1 MDVKKKFEQ
10 PKISAD
16 LVDELSQKLLAANN
30 ELKRVEEERT
40 MMLENISHDLRA
52 PLTAIRNTIDFI
64 KDNRNCDVKDMSKD
78 EFKNMITLLDSRTK
92 SLEVLI
98 GDLYYLTCLD
108 SKKDEFD
115 FCEIPIG
122 QFLEEY
128 YFALEIDD
136 TYKDYKLVM
145 EVPENMK
152 EIVMID
158 GAKMIRVLD
167 NLFTNARKY
176 SDAGSVIA
184 LGAGKKDGEVFF
196 YVQDNGRGIPEEL
209 IPYVFDR
216 TFRVSKDRSPK
227 GEPSNGLGLAI
238 AKSIVNGHG
247 GRIECKSTFGKGS
260 KFIVYLPD
268 NKTNEKWIKK

>member
-1 MDVKKKFEQ
+1 
-10 PKISAD
+10 
-16 LVDELSQKLLAANN
+16 
-30 ELKRVEEERT
+30 
-40 MMLENISHDLRA
+40 
-52 PLTAIRNTIDFI
+52 
-64 KDNRNCDVKDMSKD
+64 
-78 EFKNMITLLDSRTK
+78 
-92 SLEVLI
+92 
-98 GDLYYLTCLD
+98 
-108 SKKDEFD
+108 
-115 FCEIPIG
+115 
-122 QFLEEY
+122 
-128 YFALEIDD
+128 
-136 TYKDYKLVM
+136 
-145 EVPENMK
+145 MK

>member
-78 EFKNMITLLDSRTK
+78 EFKNMINLLDSRTK

-227 GEPSNGLGLAI
+227 GESSNGLGLAI

-260 KFIVYLPD
+260 KFIVYLP
-268 NKTNEKWIKK
+268 EQ